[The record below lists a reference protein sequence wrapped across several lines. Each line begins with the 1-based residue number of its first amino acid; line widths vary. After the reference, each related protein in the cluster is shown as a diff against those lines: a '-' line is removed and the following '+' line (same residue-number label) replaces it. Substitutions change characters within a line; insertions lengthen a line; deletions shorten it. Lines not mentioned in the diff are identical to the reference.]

1 MSCVLCFLVFVMVN
15 SLFCFSQ
22 LDVYSVFVFFFS
34 SRRRHTRCA
43 LVTGVQTCALPICR
57 TVLDRLFECL
67 TVWLGPI
74 VCFTAEEAWLARTG
88 DAPGN
93 SVHLQT
99 CPDIPEAWRDDALAE
114 RWAKVRA
121 VRRVVTGALALARAE
136 KRSEERRGGKE
147 CVSTCRSRWSP
158 EH

>member
-99 CPDIPEAWRDDALAE
+99 CPDIPEAWSDHALAE
-114 RWAKVRA
+114 RDRKSVVQGKRVA
-121 VRRVVTGALALARAE
+121 VRVDLGGRRILKKTKTVLTDRQERAT
-136 KRSEERRGGKE
+136 R
-147 CVSTCRSRWSP
+147 
-158 EH
+158 